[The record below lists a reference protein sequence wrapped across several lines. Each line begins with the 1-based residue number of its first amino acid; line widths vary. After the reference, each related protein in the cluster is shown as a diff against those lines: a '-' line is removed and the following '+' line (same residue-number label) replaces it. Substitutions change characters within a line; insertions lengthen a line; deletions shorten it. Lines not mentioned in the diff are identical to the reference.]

1 MARFAMPVAIIGSDM
16 LFQQFMHTDYQ
27 TSQQGIESVSGQLD
41 KLDALSATATEPGL
55 LERFKEWAAR
65 QADLKTRY
73 ENLKHAAEQATERII
88 KLMVIFL
95 LQTLVFPV
103 ALLWILWGVVR
114 RIFEVPLPAYRPP
127 EPHRLDAN

>member
-1 MARFAMPVAIIGSDM
+1 
-16 LFQQFMHTDYQ
+16 
-27 TSQQGIESVSGQLD
+27 
-41 KLDALSATATEPGL
+41 L
-55 LERFKEWAAR
+55 LERFKEWAAQ